1 MYVGFCPPSP
11 GLLWRNS
18 TGRRGKRQVFGGK
31 IGTAYQEEW
40 RAVASADKPVPSPA
54 SFGQQWGLS
63 SLHCSA
69 AVAAAVMTA
78 LVSSPVCFGGGTV
91 LNVLYVLWSAPPPLA
106 EDTEDVEDVENA
118 EDSGRR
124 RTTPGHPAPAG
135 RSHGTVFRARAR
147 FSRSI
152 PARQQFRLASASA
165 VPLRD

>member
-1 MYVGFCPPSP
+1 M
-11 GLLWRNS
+11 
-18 TGRRGKRQVFGGK
+18 FGGK

-91 LNVLYVLWSAPPPLA
+91 LNVLRVLNVLYVLWSAPPPLA
-106 EDTEDVEDVENA
+106 EDAEDAEDVEDA
-118 EDSGRR
+118 GDSGRR
-124 RTTPGHPAPAG
+124 RKPKNAKPNRYPFAG
-135 RSHGTVFRARAR
+135 EHRARR
-147 FSRSI
+147 
-152 PARQQFRLASASA
+152 PRQRGHQRLASQLS
-165 VPLRD
+165 VWR